1 MAKQSKLTKKELESL
16 TSLINKQNQ
25 IKIALADIEVR
36 KSYVIKAIEQSSEE
50 LTVMQKSLE
59 EKYGDGQIDLK
70 TGKITDK

>member
-1 MAKQSKLTKKELESL
+1 MAKQSKLTKQELESL

-70 TGKITDK
+70 TGKITEK

>member
-70 TGKITDK
+70 TGKIIDK